1 LHRHRCYGLLIYY
14 LTPMNFKEQR
24 EKKAF
29 LALANG
35 SVFYGYSVGAP
46 VDTCGEVV
54 FNTGLSGYQEILSDP
69 SYSGQFVVM
78 TAPEIGNYG
87 VNEDDMESRNFFAAG
102 FIVRELNEASNWRSQ
117 ESLQAALVRRNIP
130 ALAGIDTRTL
140 TLLLRE
146 NGAQKAFICTSGK
159 IEPNTAVEK
168 ANSWQGID
176 NQDYASVVSCEKPY
190 EFNFEGFDGEKLPPA
205 DLRVVAYDFGVKY
218 NILRSLR
225 RAGMQVSVVP
235 SKTSAEEVLAMK
247 PDGVFLSNGPGD
259 PSAVGYAIENTRKL
273 IGKVPIMGICL
284 GHQIIGLALGGK
296 TQKLKFGHHG
306 CNQPVMDCSSHAVEI
321 SSQNHNYMVMPQG
334 IEDKAQITY
343 QNLNDGSVE
352 GLRLKNEKVFSVQF
366 HPEAAPGPHDSL
378 HLFKEFR
385 KLILNSR

>member
-1 LHRHRCYGLLIYY
+1 
-14 LTPMNFKEQR
+14 MNFKEQR

-35 SVFYGYSVGAP
+35 DVFHGYSVGAP
-46 VDTCGEVV
+46 VDTCGEAV

-69 SYSGQFVVM
+69 SYTGQFVVM

-87 VNEDDMESRNFFAAG
+87 INEEDMESRKFFSAG
-102 FIVRELNEASNWRSQ
+102 FIIRELNDASNWRSQ
-117 ESLQAALVRRNIP
+117 ESLQASLVRYNIP
-130 ALAGIDTRTL
+130 AIAGIDTRAL

-146 NGAQKAFICTSGK
+146 KGAQKAFICASGK

-168 ANSWQGID
+168 ANAWQGID
-176 NQDYASVVSCEKPY
+176 NQDYASVVSCENSY
-190 EFNFEGFDGEKLPPA
+190 EFAFDGFDGEKLLPA
-205 DLRVVAYDFGVKY
+205 DLHVVAYDFGIKY

-225 RAGMQVSVVP
+225 RAGIRVTVVP
-235 SKTSAEEVLAMK
+235 SKTPAEAVLAMK

-259 PSAVGYAIENTRKL
+259 PSAVGYAIENTCKL
-273 IGKVPIMGICL
+273 IGKIPIMGICL

-306 CNQPVMDCSSHAVEI
+306 CNQPVMDCFTRAVEI

-334 IEDKAQITY
+334 IKSKADITY
-343 QNLNDGSVE
+343 ENLNDGSVE
-352 GLRLKNEKVFSVQF
+352 GLKLKNEKVFSVQF

-378 HLFKEFR
+378 HLFMEFR
-385 KLILNSR
+385 ELILNSH